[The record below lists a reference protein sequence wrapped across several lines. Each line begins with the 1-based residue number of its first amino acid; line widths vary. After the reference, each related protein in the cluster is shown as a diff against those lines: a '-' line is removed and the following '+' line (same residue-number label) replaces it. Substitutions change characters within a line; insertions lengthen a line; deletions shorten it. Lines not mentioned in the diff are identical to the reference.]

1 MMRLPV
7 SPAFEKNNLA
17 ITLQTSD
24 YFAPY
29 ASVTILSIIENAS
42 PKYNYDLLVMTW
54 DMREETAEKLISM
67 AGGKDNISIRV
78 VDVSREIDPYVKMAV
93 GKSNFERFGATGLIR
108 LVLLDL
114 LEHYDVVLNFD
125 CDMLICGDVSELFQ
139 YDISNYYM
147 GAAPDLICYAAFH
160 RQKEIKYTQFTDDLI
175 YNQLKLDDVS
185 EYLNAGMLLLNL
197 KEIRKNYTCSQII
210 DFARSEGS
218 FFECFEQDT
227 FNGLFKG
234 KKLELPIEWNWLVDS
249 TGFISRAKNVL
260 PKNDKL
266 IVQYFEA
273 EKNAKSYH
281 YVTSRKPW
289 QDASISHANEWWAM
303 AIRTPFQQEI
313 LSATTQMKTEKG
325 ADTHKPYVEGR
336 YLLFI
341 CDTFYQLLNAL
352 NIKLHF
358 FSNIPA
364 DLIILK
370 TTNLVAYK
378 EKISDL
384 NVFNKIIVS
393 EYCGNKDNA
402 EIFKIPI
409 AVRTKYPEK
418 YEHAISFDR
427 TYTDY
432 FTPVCQYPYW
442 KMVYYQLVKK
452 GLTPRVHI
460 YEDGATTYTENWF
473 ASSKKHIDHEQYK
486 ESQRFYNNI
495 TDIYMYRPELYSA
508 QNEIFKLPIPLLSI
522 DDTRF
527 VDILKHIFG
536 IFDIPKEKY
545 LFFNECFNEDGISN
559 DIQILDELAKVVGKN
574 NIAIKMHPRSQKMK
588 FSYCL
593 HGYNIFSDKDTP
605 WEIAPL
611 SSELDDK
618 VLISISS
625 NAMWTPQIIAN
636 AKCWAISLENV
647 MKLSTRPHVW
657 QNFHTYQTFMSKV
670 RTVVNKKHTTFFRPN
685 SQLEL
690 SQILQYIEGES

>member
-54 DMREETAEKLISM
+54 DMQEKTEEKLISM
-67 AGGKDNISIRV
+67 ADGKNNISIRV

-289 QDASISHANEWWAM
+289 QDASISHADQWWDA
-303 AIRTPFQQEI
+303 AKRVPFWGEI
-313 LSATTQMKTEKG
+313 LESPNQKWGKRNNIIHSN
-325 ADTHKPYVEGR
+325 DPK
-336 YLLFI
+336 YLLFV
-341 CDTFYQLLNAL
+341 CDSFYQIINIINIKCHFYADVPADLVLCSSTALVECREKIEALNLFCQIIISDYNGRVEYQVISKMPVKEKTLHPENYKYSVSLQPRYTDLFIPVYDYHYYQMLFYQLVNMGLSPAVHIFEDGGSTYMDSFSVL
-352 NIKLHF
+352 KE
-358 FSNIPA
+358 SNI
-364 DLIILK
+364 DHQL
-370 TTNLVAYK
+370 
-378 EKISDL
+378 
-384 NVFNKIIVS
+384 
-393 EYCGNKDNA
+393 
-402 EIFKIPI
+402 
-409 AVRTKYPEK
+409 YPEK
-418 YEHAISFDR
+418 ER
-427 TYTDY
+427 
-432 FTPVCQYPYW
+432 FTNKVNNVFLYRPALYCGGGSKKIIPIPPIAE
-442 KMVYYQLVKK
+442 K
-452 GLTPRVHI
+452 GL
-460 YEDGATTYTENWF
+460 
-473 ASSKKHIDHEQYK
+473 
-486 ESQRFYNNI
+486 
-495 TDIYMYRPELYSA
+495 
-508 QNEIFKLPIPLLSI
+508 
-522 DDTRF
+522 
-527 VDILKHIFG
+527 VDALCQIFG
-536 IFDIPKEKY
+536 DARVPKEKY
-545 LFFNECFNEDGISN
+545 IFFSECFAIEWRVSNEIS
-559 DIQILDELAKVVGKN
+559 ILDMIAEIVGKE
-574 NIAIKMHPRSQKMK
+574 NIIIKPHPRAKNQAAI
-588 FSYCL
+588 YQL
-593 HGYNIFSDKDTP
+593 HGYHVFLDDIP
-605 WEIAPL
+605 WELVCL
-611 SSELDDK
+611 SQHIEHK
-618 VLISISS
+618 VLLAISS
-625 NAMWTPQIIAN
+625 NTIWTPLIVAGKSIP
-636 AKCWAISLENV
+636 AISLLNV
-647 MKLSTRPHVW
+647 MKLSRRPHASTR
-657 QNFHTYQTFMSKV
+657 QYSTFMRKIQAIANEE
-670 RTVVNKKHTTFFRPN
+670 RETFFTPN
-685 SQLEL
+685 TLLEL
-690 SQILQYIEGES
+690 KRVIQYIEGEF